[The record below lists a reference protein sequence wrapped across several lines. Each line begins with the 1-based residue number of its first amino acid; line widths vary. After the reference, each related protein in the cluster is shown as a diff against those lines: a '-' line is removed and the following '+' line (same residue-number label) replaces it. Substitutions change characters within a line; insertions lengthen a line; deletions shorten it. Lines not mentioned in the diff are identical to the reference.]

1 MRDWHPNE
9 TYYERK
15 ARRNA
20 EMIRPL
26 GYMFAAGLVILLAAF
41 AWSTVKAQA
50 VIIDGQGTATLS
62 WVAPTEYEDGNPIA
76 VTDLTGYVIYWSDQ
90 SRFTTGGTLRPGC
103 SELPVGT
110 RTDSSCYANVIDIAD
125 GQATSEAITFSLNQT
140 TTLYFAA
147 VAHVS
152 SGEWSLYSNEAMQE
166 FVLVVDFPQP
176 GPPTQLDLEISVTCT
191 TDQPNVSCTFIAT

>member
-26 GYMFAAGLVILLAAF
+26 GYMFAAGLAIFLAAF

-50 VIIDGQGTATLS
+50 VIVDGQGTATLS
-62 WVAPTEYEDGNPIA
+62 WDAPTEYEDGTA
-76 VTDLTGYVIYWSDQ
+76 LAATDITGYVVYWSDQ
-90 SRFTTGGTLRPGC
+90 SRFTTAPALRPGC
-103 SELPVGT
+103 SDGPITV
-110 RTDSSCYANVIDIAD
+110 RTDASCYANVIDLTD
-125 GQATSEAITFSLNQT
+125 GQATSEAINFSIDQT
-140 TTLYFAA
+140 VTLYFAV

-152 SGEWSLYSNEAMQE
+152 SGEWSLYSNEAEQE
-166 FVLVVDFPQP
+166 YVLVVDFPQP
-176 GPPTQLDLEISVTCT
+176 GAPTQLELDIQVTCT
-191 TDQPNVSCTFIAT
+191 TNLPTVSCTFIAT